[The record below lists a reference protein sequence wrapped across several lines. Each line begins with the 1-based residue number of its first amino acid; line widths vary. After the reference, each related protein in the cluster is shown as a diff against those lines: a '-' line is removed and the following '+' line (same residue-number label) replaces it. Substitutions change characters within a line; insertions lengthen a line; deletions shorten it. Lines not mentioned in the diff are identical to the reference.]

1 MGRGYEGVMDSIPT
15 ARGTLIAAVAV
26 AAVAFWSAGHAN
38 RPAPSAGT
46 VQLAQ
51 VYAPGVGEYDRP
63 IGGPMAY
70 GAPVQSYGED
80 QQIGGPMIYGGSVG
94 NAPIGGPMLYGAP
107 VGNAPIGGPMLYGA
121 PVESSGEDQPIGV
134 APLY

>member
-1 MGRGYEGVMDSIPT
+1 MDPIPT
-15 ARGTLIAAVAV
+15 SRGSLIAAVALAGV
-26 AAVAFWSAGHAN
+26 ALWSAGHAD
-38 RPAPSAGT
+38 RPLPSAGMM
-46 VQLAQ
+46 QLAQ
-51 VYAPGVGEYDRP
+51 VYAPPVGEGDGP

-107 VGNAPIGGPMLYGA
+107 VGNAPIGGEMIYGA
-121 PVESSGEDQPIGV
+121 PVESYGEDQPIGG
-134 APLY
+134 PTLY

>member
-1 MGRGYEGVMDSIPT
+1 MDPTPT
-15 ARGTLIAAVAV
+15 ARVRLIAALAV
-26 AAVAFWSAGHAN
+26 AGVAFWSAGHAD
-38 RPAPSAGT
+38 RPAQSAGT
-46 VQLAQ
+46 MQLAQ
-51 VYAPGVGEYDRP
+51 VYAPPVGEGDGP

-80 QQIGGPMIYGGSVG
+80 QPIGGPMIYGGSVG
-94 NAPIGGPMLYGAP
+94 DAPIGGPMLYGGP

-121 PVESSGEDQPIGV
+121 PVESSGEDQPIGG